1 MKRQATSTRD
11 KAPKTAI
18 VCVHAPYNTTKDIPA
33 YFQEFK
39 NLVKTSRGGY
49 DQEMTIKLRSIDP
62 AYFLTKGK
70 MQELKLL
77 CEEHSIKEVIF
88 SDMLSP
94 QQERNL
100 HDFLDCKIID
110 RTKLILEI
118 FEQAAQSAE
127 GKLQVGI
134 AVLTHSK
141 SRLSGKG
148 IHLAQQ
154 RGGIG
159 MRAGPGE
166 KAKVREARH
175 IEQLILKHKKELAR
189 LEQVRSTQRK
199 RRLDSQIPQLALV
212 GYTNAGKSTILN
224 ALTKANVLAQDK
236 LFATLDTT
244 TRSLFINGKQKGLIS
259 DTVGFIQ
266 QLPHHLIEAFKST
279 LSELQFADLLL
290 HVIDASDPNWQ
301 DHLEMVH
308 IILKELGVDKPMLY
322 VFNKADKVDDLAS
335 LRAHIDSLNPHVLIS
350 ANSKKGIQPLVD
362 FLDQWHPKQS

>member
-1 MKRQATSTRD
+1 MIKQAESTRI
-11 KAPKTAI
+11 KAPKTLI
-18 VCVHAPYNTTKDIPA
+18 ICVHAPYNSTRDITA
-33 YFQEFK
+33 YFQEFR
-39 NLVKTSRGGY
+39 NLVKTSRNTY
-49 DQEMTIKLRSIDP
+49 DEEITIKLRSFDP

-70 MQELKLL
+70 MQEIKVL
-77 CEEHSIKEVIF
+77 CEQQDIKEIIF
-88 SDMLSP
+88 SDALSA

-100 HDFLDCKIID
+100 AKFLDCTIID

-118 FEQAAQSAE
+118 FEKAAQSAE

-134 AVLTHSK
+134 ALLNHK
-141 SRLSGKG
+141 RSRLAGKG

-166 KAKVREARH
+166 KAKVREAR
-175 IEQLILKHKKELAR
+175 IIDQLILKHKRELKR
-189 LEQVRSTQRK
+189 LERVRTTQRK
-199 RRLDSQIPQLALV
+199 RRLESQLPHVALI

-224 ALTKANVLAQDK
+224 TLTNSDVLAQDK

-244 TRSLFINGKQKGLIS
+244 TRTFFINGQKKGLIS

-290 HVIDASDPNWQ
+290 HVIDLSDVNWK
-301 DHLEMVH
+301 DHLEIVH
-308 IILKELGVDKPMLY
+308 TIIKELDIDKPALY
-322 VFNKADKVDDLAS
+322 VFNKIDSIDDIEAIRPS
-335 LRAHIDSLNPHVLIS
+335 LNSLNPHVIIS
-350 ANSKKGIQPLVD
+350 AKTKTGIQPLID
-362 FLDQWHPKQS
+362 FLDHWKPNT